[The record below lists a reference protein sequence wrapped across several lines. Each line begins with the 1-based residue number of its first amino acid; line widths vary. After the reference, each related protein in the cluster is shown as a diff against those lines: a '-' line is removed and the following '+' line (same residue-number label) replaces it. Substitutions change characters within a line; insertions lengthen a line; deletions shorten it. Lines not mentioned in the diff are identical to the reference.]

1 MRWFHLHEECI
12 QLLDRIIFIVYFNMK
27 SFSVWVFAVFVLWW
41 VKLVKFSPLLLLA
54 IHLILST
61 FFVAKEYDYK
71 ITAVAVLII
80 LIHAKPLY
88 LVRHH
93 PFDVKETLIV
103 LALYNA
109 FLYTQ
114 GTTMI
119 KEYSNDYNKKPTNV
133 KEFILQA

>member
-1 MRWFHLHEECI
+1 
-12 QLLDRIIFIVYFNMK
+12 MK
-27 SFSVWVFAVFVLWW
+27 SFGLWVFAVFVLWW
-41 VKLVKFSPLLLLA
+41 IKLVKFSPLLLLA

-61 FFVAKEYDYK
+61 FFVVKEYDYK
-71 ITAVAVLII
+71 ITAVALLII

-119 KEYSNDYNKKPTNV
+119 KEYSKDYSKKPTNV